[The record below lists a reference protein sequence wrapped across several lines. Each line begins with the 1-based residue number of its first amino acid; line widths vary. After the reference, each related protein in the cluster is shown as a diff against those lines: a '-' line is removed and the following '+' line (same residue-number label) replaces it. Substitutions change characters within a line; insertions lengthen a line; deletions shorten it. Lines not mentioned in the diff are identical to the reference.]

1 MVMARE
7 AGISVELI
15 DLRTIYPM
23 DRETIAESVR
33 KTGRFLSVAEGPESF
48 GTGAELTAAVTE
60 EAFLSLEAPPTRL
73 AGFDVI
79 PPFPKNE
86 DLFYFKP
93 DRIFYEIKKLA
104 EY

>member
-1 MVMARE
+1 
-7 AGISVELI
+7 
-15 DLRTIYPM
+15 
-23 DRETIAESVR
+23 
-33 KTGRFLSVAEGPESF
+33 
-48 GTGAELTAAVTE
+48 
-60 EAFLSLEAPPTRL
+60 
-73 AGFDVI
+73 VI